1 MSIIPKVLISNKYVA
16 HGGSPTAFGLD
27 GHVTKRVKA
36 PIITPVFTLQNGMEL
51 WRDTLQHPNVAA
63 IHLGHLGAEV
73 LVQVKPED
81 SIVRTQNYFELSGSQ
96 MVCRRFDALMQSGS
110 DVQFFFAQYHG
121 RVWGGVVPLACC
133 VRFGIQSNHTC
144 GALPTQTW
152 PNPC

>member
-1 MSIIPKVLISNKYVA
+1 MSIIRTVLISNKYVA

-73 LVQVKPED
+73 LVQVKSEN
-81 SIVRTQNYFELSGSQ
+81 SIVPR
-96 MVCRRFDALMQSGS
+96 
-110 DVQFFFAQYHG
+110 
-121 RVWGGVVPLACC
+121 
-133 VRFGIQSNHTC
+133 
-144 GALPTQTW
+144 
-152 PNPC
+152 